1 MSQVRSPVVAGAFYP
16 GTARQLEQQIGQFF
30 ANVEPAPIEGEI
42 VGLISPHAG
51 YIYSGQTAAYA
62 YAQVRGT
69 SFDVVVVISPLHQM
83 PLGRFATSS
92 ADAYETPLGTVALNE
107 DLITKL
113 QREIRI
119 NRVAYDG
126 EHSLEVQIPFLQVAL
141 KDLTLLPVMI
151 GDASFAAGEELGA
164 ALARILAG
172 QKALIVASTDLHH
185 IPDYNQVVRRD
196 QAVIDALATFD
207 LARIKSALS
216 PWDCSVCGRIPVYA
230 MLTAAQALGADGI
243 RILHHATSGDV
254 TGVRTPGQYTVGYL
268 AAAVYKGG
276 PAG

>member
-16 GTARQLEQQIGQFF
+16 GAARQLERQIGQFF
-30 ANVEPAPIEGEI
+30 AKVEPTPIEGEI

-51 YIYSGQTAAYA
+51 YVYSGQTAAHA
-62 YAQVRGT
+62 YAQVRGA
-69 SFDVVVVISPLHQM
+69 SFDVVAVISPLHQM
-83 PLGRFATSS
+83 ALGRFATSS
-92 ADAYETPLGTVALNE
+92 ADAYETPLGTVPLNE
-107 DLITKL
+107 DLVAEL
-113 QREIRI
+113 QREIHI
-119 NRVAYDG
+119 NCVPYDG

-141 KDLTLLPVMI
+141 TGLTLLPVMI
-151 GDASFAAGEELGA
+151 GDPSFAAGEELGA

-172 QKALIVASTDLHH
+172 HKALIVASTDMHH
-185 IPDYNQVVRRD
+185 IPD
-196 QAVIDALATFD
+196 LATFD
-207 LARIKSALS
+207 LDRIKSVLS
-216 PWDCSVCGRIPVYA
+216 PWDCSVCGRVPVYA

-243 RILHHATSGDV
+243 RILHHTTSGDV